1 MLSSVMLGVMSTR
14 LARTTI
20 EEVAAQA
27 GVSPGTVS
35 RVLNGKNKENRP
47 AIAKR
52 SERIRRI
59 AKKLGYRPNAAAR
72 SIVSGQ
78 FGTVGFVTAGDAGT
92 DWYPIAALNGIYAAL
107 AASHLRLLFN
117 QIPAKLFSDP
127 NVVPHLFRE
136 STVDGLIVNL
146 LPRFS
151 NSLVPYFESQ
161 PAPCVWINLKLEQR
175 SVYPDD
181 TTAANIALPWLFER
195 GHRNIGFLQRQF
207 EANVHYSVNDRLS
220 GFCAAMRDAGLSD
233 KRHLPLHGET
243 DGTIS
248 TVMERAEHFLRQF
261 PDATAV
267 ICYEQEEA
275 ICLYTAALRAG
286 KLPGNFQVVGISQD
300 CIRYLSGLPIPTVR
314 IPFYQV
320 GQEASA
326 MLVDILATGERDIP
340 SLPIPYTDPV
350 EDIDC

>member
-1 MLSSVMLGVMSTR
+1 MNMG

-20 EEVAAQA
+20 EEVAARA

-59 AKKLGYRPNAAAR
+59 AKQLGYRPNAAAR

-92 DWYPIAALNGIYAAL
+92 DWYPISALNGIYAAL

-117 QIPAKLFSDP
+117 QIPAKTFSDP

-136 STVDGLIVNL
+136 SAVDGLIVNL
-146 LPRFS
+146 LPHFS
-151 NSLVPYFESQ
+151 DSLVPYFESQ
-161 PAPCVWINLKLEQR
+161 PAPCVWLNLKLKQR

-181 TTAANIALPWLFER
+181 TTAAGIGLRWLLER

-207 EANVHYSVNDRLS
+207 EANAHYSLNDRLS
-220 GFCAAMRDAGLSD
+220 GFCTSMLDAHLSD
-233 KRHLPLHGET
+233 HRHLPLHREP
-243 DGTIS
+243 DGDITS
-248 TVMERAEHFLRQF
+248 VMDRAEQFLSQF
-261 PDATAV
+261 PDTTAAV
-267 ICYEQEEA
+267 CYEQEEA

-286 KLPGNFQVVGISQD
+286 KAPGTFSVIGISQD
-300 CIRYLSGLPIPTVR
+300 RIRYLTGLPIPTVR
-314 IPFYQV
+314 IPFYEV
-320 GQEASA
+320 GEKASA
-326 MLVDILATGERDIP
+326 MLLEILETGDRDVP
-340 SLPIPYTDPV
+340 SRPVPYTADV
-350 EDIDC
+350 EAEGC

>member
-1 MLSSVMLGVMSTR
+1 MALT
-14 LARTTI
+14 RTTI
-20 EEVAAQA
+20 EEVAARA

-78 FGTVGFVTAGDAGT
+78 FGAVGFVTAGDAGT
-92 DWYPIAALNGIYAAL
+92 DWYPIAALNGIFAAL

-117 QIPAKLFSDP
+117 QIPAKLFADP

-136 STVDGLIVNL
+136 SAVDGLIVNL

-151 NSLVPYFESQ
+151 DSLVPYFESQ
-161 PAPCVWINLKLEQR
+161 PAPCVWLNLKLEQR

-181 TTAANIALPWLFER
+181 TTAAPIGVRWLLER

-207 EANVHYSVNDRLS
+207 ETNVHYSVNDRLA
-220 GFCAAMRDAGLSD
+220 GFCAAMREAQLSD
-233 KRHLPLHGET
+233 KRHLPLHGE
-243 DGTIS
+243 S
-248 TVMERAEHFLRQF
+248 TGEIASVMERAEQFLHRF
-261 PDATAV
+261 PDTTAA

-286 KLPGNFQVVGISQD
+286 KHDLQIIGISQD
-300 CIRYLSGLPIPTVR
+300 CIRYVTGLPIPTIR
-314 IPFYQV
+314 IPFYEV
-320 GQEASA
+320 GEQASA
-326 MLVDILATGERDIP
+326 MLLEILESGERDIP
-340 SLPIPYTDPV
+340 SRPV
-350 EDIDC
+350 AYDGTVQDQGC